1 MGTNGAVV
9 GGSDARMRASVRVTK
24 GKCERVR
31 EGLRRRELLLLK
43 KMTK

>member
-1 MGTNGAVV
+1 MNGVVV
-9 GGSDARMRASVRVTK
+9 GSSNARMRASVRVTK
-24 GKCERVR
+24 GMCERVR